1 LPNFIEIRRAVFP
14 TGELE
19 IVRTNIHRDTMVR
32 IWLLVNDT
40 MNINT
45 YIARVADTAAIPA
58 YKALQQ
64 QLDAFM

>member
-1 LPNFIEIRRAVFP
+1 
-14 TGELE
+14 
-19 IVRTNIHRDTMVR
+19 MVR